1 MEASADALQFIL
13 YCFLL
18 LLQSGELGDD
28 GLFDLVVG
36 GEVVFALG
44 EETVVVSWVAVAV
57 GFAAEDVL
65 EEVFLA
71 AEEVF
76 VGEFPSVWVDLS
88 EALIE
93 NLDC

>member
-1 MEASADALQFIL
+1 MHLIL
-13 YCFLL
+13 YGFLL

-28 GLFDLVVG
+28 GLFNLVVG
-36 GEVVFALG
+36 GEVVFSLG
-44 EETVVVSWVAVAV
+44 EEEVVVSWVAVAV

-71 AEEVF
+71 AKEGF
-76 VGEFPSVWVDLS
+76 VGEFPSVGVDLS

-93 NLDC
+93 NLEC